1 MRADTVGRAG
11 SRPDGRAT
19 ARTRPAPGRDR
30 APASLAPWITG
41 VLALLCLV
49 GLVMVGS
56 ASSVVSIEYYGSTW
70 SIFIRECLWMV
81 VGAIAF
87 AAATRIPARTLQR
100 FATLSAIATVILL
113 LAVLVPGVGSSSGGA
128 SRWLGVGLLRI
139 QPSEL
144 AKLAICLYV
153 AHVIATRERRETEWG
168 RVLFPIM
175 VVAGALA
182 GLVLL
187 QPDMGTAVVV
197 IVIAFFVLIAAGAPG
212 RALGFG
218 LVVLAGLAAVAAIAL
233 PYRRERLLSFINPQ
247 ADPSGSGYQLIQ
259 SKIGLGAGHIFG
271 LGLGNSREK
280 WGLLPNPH
288 TDFIFS
294 IIGEELG
301 LIGTLL
307 VLGLLIAL
315 VMLGLMTAKRAPA
328 RFDQLLAVG
337 ISAWLATE
345 TIINVGAATGVLPVT
360 GIPLPFISF
369 GGTSLVID
377 MAAAGMLVGIARR
390 AVPGRPSLRVV
401 KVRGDAV
408 SPRTST
414 QHPSAQ
420 HPSSQHAG
428 GSEPRARRSD
438 PRHPS
443 TARHPSAPRRAPRR
457 DLQTRRPPRRDDRHR

>member
-1 MRADTVGRAG
+1 
-11 SRPDGRAT
+11 
-19 ARTRPAPGRDR
+19 
-30 APASLAPWITG
+30 
-41 VLALLCLV
+41 
-49 GLVMVGS
+49 
-56 ASSVVSIEYYGSTW
+56 
-70 SIFIRECLWMV
+70 
-81 VGAIAF
+81 
-87 AAATRIPARTLQR
+87 
-100 FATLSAIATVILL
+100 
-113 LAVLVPGVGSSSGGA
+113 
-128 SRWLGVGLLRI
+128 
-139 QPSEL
+139 
-144 AKLAICLYV
+144 
-153 AHVIATRERRETEWG
+153 
-168 RVLFPIM
+168 
-175 VVAGALA
+175 VAGALA

-197 IVIAFFVLIAAGAPG
+197 IVIAFAILTAAGAPG

-218 LVVLAGLAAVAAIAL
+218 LIVLTGMAGVAAMAM

-301 LIGTLL
+301 LIGALL
-307 VLGLLIAL
+307 VLGLLISL
-315 VMLGLMTAKRAPA
+315 VMLGLMTAMRAPE

-390 AVPGRPSLRVV
+390 AASGRPALRVV
-401 KVRGDAV
+401 KTRRDD
-408 SPRTST
+408 SPPRPRAMRASGSH
-414 QHPSAQ
+414 QSRQQPRSEHPSA
-420 HPSSQHAG
+420 H
-428 GSEPRARRSD
+428 RAD

-443 TARHPSAPRRAPRR
+443 SGRHPSAPRRPSPARR
-457 DLQTRRPPRRDDRHR
+457 GVSRDPQTRRPPRRDDRHR